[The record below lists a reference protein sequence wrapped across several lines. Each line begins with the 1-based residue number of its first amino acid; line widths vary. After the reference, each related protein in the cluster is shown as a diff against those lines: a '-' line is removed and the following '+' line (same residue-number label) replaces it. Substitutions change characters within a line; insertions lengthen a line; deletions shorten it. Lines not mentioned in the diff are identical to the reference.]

1 MTTTKK
7 TYDWWLETITQE
19 PWAYVENIFTNEE
32 INIINN
38 QSSKSDTY
46 LGKIESI
53 GEEQVLTYR
62 NSNISNI
69 ESSDEDNFWLF
80 QKITRAVIDIN
91 DRFWNFDLN
100 KIETLQYSTYNEGQF
115 YKRHIDSLYHTPG
128 KSARKLS
135 FSVLLSD
142 DDEYEGG
149 DLIIHVNETPM
160 YTKRKKGTIIFFP
173 SYMMHEVTEITKGTR
188 QALVGWI
195 TGPAFR

>member
-1 MTTTKK
+1 MTTQKK
-7 TYDWWLETITQE
+7 IFYDWWLETNTQE
-19 PWAYVENIFTNEE
+19 TWAYVEDLFTDKE
-32 INIINN
+32 INIIN
-38 QSSKSDTY
+38 QSSKSSMY
-46 LGKIESI
+46 LGEVDDSK
-53 GEEQVLTYR
+53 QLLTYR
-62 NSNISNI
+62 NSTIGNI
-69 ESSDEDNFWLF
+69 ESSDEANFWIF
-80 QKITRAVIDIN
+80 QRITSAVIDIN

-173 SYMMHEVTEITKGTR
+173 SYMMHEVTEITKGPR

>member
-1 MTTTKK
+1 MTTQKK
-7 TYDWWLETITQE
+7 IFYDWWLETNTQE
-19 PWAYVENIFTNEE
+19 TWAYVEDLFTDKE
-32 INIINN
+32 INIIN
-38 QSSKSDTY
+38 QSSRSSMY
-46 LGKIESI
+46 LGEVDDSK
-53 GEEQVLTYR
+53 QLLTYR
-62 NSNISNI
+62 NSTIGNI
-69 ESSDEDNFWLF
+69 ESSDEANFWIF
-80 QKITRAVIDIN
+80 QRITSAVIDIN